1 MVEINIP
8 SQTTLVNDK
17 INSIKTNKDKSERLE
32 FYSAQNEV
40 LLTYVRKILFILYY
54 IVFALM
60 AVGLFM
66 KREQFTLIFV
76 GFMLMFFGFFPYI
89 VDYVA
94 IYAYYRWLV

>member
-54 IVFALM
+54 IVFVLM

-66 KREQFTLIFV
+66 KREQFSLIFV
-76 GFMLMFFGFFPYI
+76 VFMFMFFGFFPYI